1 MFKPETY
8 IDRRKI
14 LKKQVQ
20 SGVILL
26 PGNGDAPMNYPAN
39 TYQFRQDSTFLYY
52 FGLDLPGCAAIIDI
66 ENGEE
71 LLFGDDCTVED
82 IVWMGPQP
90 QFSETAKK
98 SGITGTS
105 RTFPAGRLEEIM
117 QAIVR
122 GKRKVHYIPQ
132 YRPENAVKIA
142 GFLGV
147 PLAEVNKNASVE
159 LVRAIAGQRA
169 IKSGEEIEQIEMA
182 LDVAFDMY
190 ALAMKR
196 AKPGMYEY
204 EVAGAMEGLRSARGS
219 ESPFPTILTVHGEVL
234 HGHSHRNLMKAG
246 DLLVIDAGAESPLHY
261 ASDSTRTIPIG
272 GRFNTMQKDI
282 YGIVLA
288 AQQAAVGMMRPGVLF
303 RDVHLRAAGVV
314 AQGMKKLG
322 FMKGD
327 PAEAVKAGAHALFFP
342 HGLGHLLGLDVH
354 DMENLGEDLVGYD
367 ATVKRSGQF
376 GFAYLR
382 FAKKLEPGMV
392 LTVEPGIYFMPE
404 LIGQWKSQKKLEEF
418 INYAAVEKNRRDF
431 HGIRIED
438 DVLITESGSR
448 ILGKPIA
455 RTVEEIEKSCAGT

>member
-26 PGNGDAPMNYPAN
+26 PGNGESPMNYPAN

-66 ENGEE
+66 ESGEE

-82 IVWMGPQP
+82 VVWMGPQP
-90 QFSETAKK
+90 QFSETAEKT
-98 SGITGTS
+98 GIS
-105 RTFPAGRLEEIM
+105 RTFRVSRLEERM
-117 QAIVR
+117 RKAVG

-132 YRPENAVKIA
+132 YRAENAVKIA

-159 LVRAIAGQRA
+159 LIRAVAGQRG
-169 IKSGEEIEQIEMA
+169 IKSDEEVREIETA
-182 LDVAFDMY
+182 LGIAYDMY
-190 ALAMKR
+190 ELVMKL

-219 ESPFPTILTVHGEVL
+219 DSPFPTILTVHGEVL

-376 GFAYLR
+376 GFACLR

-418 INYAAVEKNRRDF
+418 INYAAVEKTRRGF

-438 DVLITESGSR
+438 DALITESGGR

-455 RTVEEIEKSCAGT
+455 KTAEEIEKSMTGT